1 MTDSEHEKPEA
12 PSSSAERA
20 AADTVSELL
29 RSRRYRVLLV
39 ACAFL
44 GVVVAVACW
53 AFLELVHAIQEGVYI
68 HLWSGFGFSSAPWW
82 WPLPPLAVAGVAI
95 AIAVVKLPGR
105 GGHEP
110 SQGLE
115 PGSPTAPVDL
125 PGVLLAAVATVGLGL
140 VLGPEAPVLALG
152 SGIALFLAG
161 LPKRTMPDQAKQV
174 LTAAAAFAAL
184 ATIFGSPVIGTMIII
199 EAAAW
204 AAPRYRWCCCLV

>member
-1 MTDSEHEKPEA
+1 M
-12 PSSSAERA
+12 
-20 AADTVSELL
+20 
-29 RSRRYRVLLV
+29 
-39 ACAFL
+39 
-44 GVVVAVACW
+44 
-53 AFLELVHAIQEGVYI
+53 
-68 HLWSGFGFSSAPWW
+68 
-82 WPLPPLAVAGVAI
+82 
-95 AIAVVKLPGR
+95 
-105 GGHEP
+105 
-110 SQGLE
+110 
-115 PGSPTAPVDL
+115 DL

-140 VLGPEAPVLALG
+140 VLGPEAPVFALG

>member
-115 PGSPTAPVDL
+115 PDPRRHPWICRVCCSLRLRRSGWAWCSGRRRQCSP
-125 PGVLLAAVATVGLGL
+125 
-140 VLGPEAPVLALG
+140 
-152 SGIALFLAG
+152 
-161 LPKRTMPDQAKQV
+161 
-174 LTAAAAFAAL
+174 
-184 ATIFGSPVIGTMIII
+184 
-199 EAAAW
+199 
-204 AAPRYRWCCCLV
+204 